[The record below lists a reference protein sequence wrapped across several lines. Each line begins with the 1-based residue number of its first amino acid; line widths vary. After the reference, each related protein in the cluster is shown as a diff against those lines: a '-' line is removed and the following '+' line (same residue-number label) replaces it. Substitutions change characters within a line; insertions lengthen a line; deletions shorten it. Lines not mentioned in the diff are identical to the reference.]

1 MCAICKI
8 TNIFYESLCNIPL
21 VSMCAIWYNV
31 ITVKE
36 RGVVKLIDKIKEL
49 EKLVAQ
55 LNKLLLKVIE
65 LLGTVTL
72 AALAIKSLIELI

>member
-1 MCAICKI
+1 M
-8 TNIFYESLCNIPL
+8 
-21 VSMCAIWYNV
+21 
-31 ITVKE
+31 
-36 RGVVKLIDKIKEL
+36 IDKIKEL
-49 EKLVAQ
+49 EKLVTQ

>member
-1 MCAICKI
+1 MLAIYKLHK
-8 TNIFYESLCNIPL
+8 NISEFLSIIPL
-21 VSMCAIWYNV
+21 VYSTHICYNI
-31 ITVKE
+31 ITVRE
-36 RGVVKLIDKIKEL
+36 REVVKLIDKIKEL

-72 AALAIKSLIELI
+72 TALAIKSLIELI

>member
-1 MCAICKI
+1 M
-8 TNIFYESLCNIPL
+8 
-21 VSMCAIWYNV
+21 
-31 ITVKE
+31 
-36 RGVVKLIDKIKEL
+36 IDKIKEL
-49 EKLVAQ
+49 EKLVGQ

>member
-1 MCAICKI
+1 M
-8 TNIFYESLCNIPL
+8 
-21 VSMCAIWYNV
+21 
-31 ITVKE
+31 
-36 RGVVKLIDKIKEL
+36 IDKIKEL

>member
-1 MCAICKI
+1 M
-8 TNIFYESLCNIPL
+8 
-21 VSMCAIWYNV
+21 
-31 ITVKE
+31 
-36 RGVVKLIDKIKEL
+36 VKLIDKIKEL